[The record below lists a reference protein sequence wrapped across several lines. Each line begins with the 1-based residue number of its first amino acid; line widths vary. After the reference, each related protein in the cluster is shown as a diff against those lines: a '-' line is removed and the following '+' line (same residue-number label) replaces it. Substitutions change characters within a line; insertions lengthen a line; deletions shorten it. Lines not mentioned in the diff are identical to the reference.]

1 MSELKHYN
9 IFALQG
15 DPDVT
20 DQEVCETLGID
31 PSLANTPKINDAAID
46 KMYRENYNGYI
57 EKGMSESDALEM
69 AHQKATAAR
78 NQVKNLMK
86 EN

>member
-20 DQEVCETLGID
+20 DQEVCETLGLD
-31 PSLANTPKINDAAID
+31 PRLANTPKINDAAID

-57 EKGMSESDALEM
+57 EKGMNENDALEM
-69 AHQKATAAR
+69 AHRRATDAR
-78 NQVKNLMK
+78 NAVKDLMK
-86 EN
+86 D